1 MACNLTSARGVDCKD
16 QVGGIKRIF
25 FMKWKSKLYD
35 LIEWDSTNTSEIKS
49 LDAADTET
57 YTMYAYDV
65 RPNTASL
72 STAIN
77 SSPENGTT
85 FFESTINVVLQKLTV
100 KDQAELDLLIYGRN
114 VCWVLDNNN
123 NCFGIGFKDGCDVIG
138 GSMATGTAKGDMSGY
153 TLDIRG
159 QDTQLPPM
167 IKASAGED
175 NAKYP
180 FDQLDDVASITV
192 ENPTY
197 S

>member
-1 MACNLTSARGVDCKD
+1 MACNITNARMVDCKD

-35 LIEWDSTNTSEIKS
+35 LLEFDGTDTSQIKS

-57 YTMYAYDV
+57 YTMIAYDV

-72 STAIN
+72 TTTIN

-85 FFESTINVVLQKLTV
+85 FFESTLNVVLQKLTV
-100 KDQAELDLLIYGRN
+100 QDQAELDLLIYGRN
-114 VCWVLDNNN
+114 IVWVLDNNN
-123 NCFGIGFKDGCDVIG
+123 NCFPIGYKDGCDVTG

-159 QDTQLPPM
+159 QDTALPPF
-167 IKASAGED
+167 IKASAGEE
-175 NAKYP
+175 NLKYP
-180 FDQLDDVASITV
+180 FDQLDDNANISVT
-192 ENPTY
+192 NPTY